1 MTTVVTTVVY
11 LTRSKLRDNGLS
23 IGLQFE
29 STQSV
34 MTGKAQQQD
43 LETNGPICILTQ
55 EAKNG

>member
-11 LTRSKLRDNGLS
+11 LPRSKLRDKGLS
-23 IGLQFE
+23 LHLQYE

-43 LETNGPICILTQ
+43 LETDGHIVSTQ